1 MWVALERHSRT
12 RSRWWWLKSD
22 DDNDDDGRLASS
34 DFLTFEEVK
43 GCWYERQLYIG
54 RINSKAVRVV
64 LEFIVDF
71 GERCRRC
78 LGPGMF
84 TKRVGSISATSTS
97 ALQTPDPR
105 HQKSRRIRVAIFI
118 RARCVLPR
126 SAELNQNKILQFN
139 HENESCSTSGSQ
151 NTTKRRSKVN
161 SNWRKFELVY
171 VIKGLLQK
179 H

>member
-34 DFLTFEEVK
+34 DFLRFEEVK

-105 HQKSRRIRVAIFI
+105 HPKSRRIRVAIFI
-118 RARCVLPR
+118 RARCVLERWVKPK
-126 SAELNQNKILQFN
+126 QNPLQFN
-139 HENESCSTSGSQ
+139 HENSGSQ